1 MWSRP
6 SERSARLR
14 ASKLGTLQEERWVNA
29 ISKSVPEMTP
39 TEDNHD
45 KEKEEEE
52 TGNKTLLAE
61 PRQESVWGLVAWPK
75 PSQEQAPWWEE
86 EYFSLPPL
94 TGPCLCECSL
104 RTKVMLHPQPTPA
117 SCFIPPTFPAL
128 ASKKEPTSVEDQ
140 PQREPRSA
148 CHTKAPK
155 AGPKLPPKAKFQS
168 CPKAG
173 KASQALRPLAPMA
186 IWPQVLIKNPA
197 KSSPLKG
204 RHAPAAKEAASSLGT
219 SDNPL
224 PHLSSK

>member
-1 MWSRP
+1 MVTSYHETLKAEGDFHCVQLTSTGDKSLARSPAAQSELVCGRRSR
-6 SERSARLR
+6 A
-14 ASKLGTLQEERWVNA
+14 
-29 ISKSVPEMTP
+29 
-39 TEDNHD
+39 
-45 KEKEEEE
+45 
-52 TGNKTLLAE
+52 GNKTLLAE